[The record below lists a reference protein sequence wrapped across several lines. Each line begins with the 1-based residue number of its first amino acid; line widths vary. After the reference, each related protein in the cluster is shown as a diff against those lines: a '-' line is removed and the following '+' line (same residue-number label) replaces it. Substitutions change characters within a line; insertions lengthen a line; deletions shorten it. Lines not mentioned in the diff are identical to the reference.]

1 MALHTG
7 PLHDALATPLAE
19 QGLVVEDIRAH
30 AAGRHR
36 TLTIV
41 VDLDADHAE
50 PVSAQAVTDATR
62 TISALLDGLDVWGDH
77 PYTLEV
83 TSPGAERPLTQPR
96 QFRRAVGRRLRADLA
111 RDGAAGT
118 AQDTETVETV
128 EATLVSADQDGIVL
142 EDVREGER
150 IPYAQVRA
158 ARVVVSLR

>member
-7 PLHDALATPLAE
+7 PIHDALATPLAE

-111 RDGAAGT
+111 GDGAAGT
-118 AQDTETVETV
+118 AQGTETVETV

>member
-7 PLHDALATPLAE
+7 PIHDALATPLAE

-111 RDGAAGT
+111 AAGAAGT
-118 AQDTETVETV
+118 GEDAEAVETV
-128 EATLVSADQDGIVL
+128 EATLVSADEDGIVL
-142 EDVREGER
+142 EEVRGGGR
-150 IPYAQVRA
+150 IAYAQVRT